1 MTEEKNSSQKEEQAK
16 NSGWKK
22 SIKSLSCLASFFY
35 LLVLLVDI
43 KFLE

>member
-22 SIKSLSCLASFFY
+22 NQKKVCLA
-35 LLVLLVDI
+35 
-43 KFLE
+43 

>member
-22 SIKSLSCLASFFY
+22 INKKFVLLSFF
-35 LLVLLVDI
+35 
-43 KFLE
+43 FLFIGLKLKI